1 MSVKT
6 FIITF
11 FTVLFCLNSYVVLGK
26 DIVGEMKC
34 VVKNQNIIIMNDGV
48 SKEYKGFTNSKT
60 IKSLNVGDTFKIKF
74 NVNEYE
80 ISIVSQPDSKTLPL
94 LMFSNFYPPSSK
106 FVKKDNSTKVTES
119 DGRMSSVMDIS
130 NNHIRL
136 SGKHKDFVII
146 GGTVL
151 KRYYKSDWM
160 GITTSLLEPN
170 EDIES
175 HSISY
180 NCKSITGNTLEDF
193 SEEIK
198 NFVNNKK

>member
-1 MSVKT
+1 
-6 FIITF
+6 
-11 FTVLFCLNSYVVLGK
+11 
-26 DIVGEMKC
+26 
-34 VVKNQNIIIMNDGV
+34 MNDGV

-74 NVNEYE
+74 NINEYD
-80 ISIVSQPDSKTLPL
+80 ISIESQPDGKTFPL
-94 LMFSNFYPPSSK
+94 LIFSNFYPPSSK
-106 FVKKDNSTKVTES
+106 FVKKDNSTKVTQS
-119 DGRMSSVMDIS
+119 DERMSSVMEIS

-136 SGKHKDFVII
+136 STKHKDFVII

-160 GITTSLLEPN
+160 GITTSLLTPDEK
-170 EDIES
+170 IES
-175 HSISY
+175 FSISY
-180 NCKSITGNTLEDF
+180 SCKSITGKTLEHF

>member
-1 MSVKT
+1 MKK
-6 FIITF
+6 ILLTF
-11 FTVLFCLNSYVVLGK
+11 FTILFCLNSYVVLGK

-34 VVKNQNIIIMNDGV
+34 VVKNQNIITMNDGV
-48 SKEYKGFTNSKT
+48 STEYKGFTNSKT

-74 NVNEYE
+74 KVNEYD

-106 FVKKDNSTKVTES
+106 FVKKDNSTKVTQTDE
-119 DGRMSSVMDIS
+119 RMSSVMEIS

-146 GGTVL
+146 DGTIL

-160 GITTSLLEPN
+160 GITTSLLTPDE
-170 EDIES
+170 EIES
-175 HSISY
+175 FSISY
-180 NCKSITGNTLEDF
+180 SCKSITGKSLEDF
-193 SEEIK
+193 AEEIK

>member
-1 MSVKT
+1 
-6 FIITF
+6 
-11 FTVLFCLNSYVVLGK
+11 
-26 DIVGEMKC
+26 
-34 VVKNQNIIIMNDGV
+34 MNDGV

-74 NVNEYE
+74 NINEYD
-80 ISIVSQPDSKTLPL
+80 ISIVSQPDGKTLPL
-94 LMFSNFYPPSSK
+94 LIFSNFYPPSSK
-106 FVKKDNSTKVTES
+106 FVKKDNSTKVTQS
-119 DGRMSSVMDIS
+119 DEIMSSVMEIS

-136 SGKHKDFVII
+136 STKHKDFVII

-160 GITTSLLEPN
+160 GITTSLLTPDEK
-170 EDIES
+170 IES
-175 HSISY
+175 FSISY
-180 NCKSITGNTLEDF
+180 SCKSITGKTLEHF

>member
-1 MSVKT
+1 MNK
-6 FIITF
+6 ILITF
-11 FTVLFCLNSYVVLGK
+11 FTVLFYLNSYVVLGK

-80 ISIVSQPDSKTLPL
+80 VSIVSQPDSKTLPL

-106 FVKKDNSTKVTES
+106 FVKKDNSTKVTQS

-136 SGKHKDFVII
+136 SGKHKDLVII